1 MDSGDQSSLSVS
13 ALYIYPIK
21 SLREISIKQGTLTP
35 QGLQY
40 DRRFMLREVKE
51 DGSRKNMGCYHVPL
65 MTRFIPEF
73 ASLDPDGSYNDA
85 IKVTFSPTSQDSA
98 NVTEILIPLEPDV
111 SKLKET
117 TIAMH
122 GSPCTGYEV
131 GKEYDQWF
139 SKCFGFDVELIY
151 VGVNRRTVL
160 GNLSPNE
167 QQGQSASSWISTITR
182 SLPGISSLSSSHED
196 ENHHEQGLALSDVAA
211 VLVVSQTSLNHV
223 KRLLPSDV
231 LPDIRKFR
239 PNIVVGGASEE
250 FVEDF
255 WAELSIGTDD
265 KKVLLTQNCNRCVSL
280 NLDFDNGKFAD
291 GPEGKVLAG
300 LAKDRRV
307 DPNAKWSPVFG
318 RYGFLGRVAHGKGIE
333 VGEEVKVVKVNNER
347 TAFEWPHKIPS

>member
-1 MDSGDQSSLSVS
+1 MSSGDRPSLSVS

-21 SLREISIKQGTLTP
+21 SLREISIKHATLTP

-40 DRRFMLREVKE
+40 DRRFMLREIKE

-65 MTRFIPEF
+65 MARFVPEF
-73 ASLDPDGSYNDA
+73 ASLDSNGKVNDA
-85 IKVTFSPTSQDSA
+85 IRVSFSPTSQDTE
-98 NVTEILIPLEPDV
+98 NQTEILIPLEPDV

-131 GKEYDQWF
+131 GEQYNEWF
-139 SKCFGFDVELIY
+139 TKCFGFDVELIY

-167 QQGQSASSWISTITR
+167 QQKESTTSSWMSTITN
-182 SLPGISSLSSSHED
+182 SLPGISSISSNANEHT

-223 KRLLPSDV
+223 KRLLPSNV
-231 LPDIRKFR
+231 SPDIRKFR
-239 PNIVVGGASEE
+239 PNIVIGGSSEE

-255 WAELSIGTDD
+255 WAELSIGEDN

-280 NLDFDNGKFAD
+280 NLDFNNGKFAD

-318 RYGFLGRVAHGKGIE
+318 RRC
-333 VGEEVKVVKVNNER
+333 
-347 TAFEWPHKIPS
+347 